1 MKAASDELMICTDD
15 GTYGHK
21 GFVTEKLRETLEKHK
36 DIKLAVCIG
45 PVPMMKFCCKVT
57 KEFNVKTL
65 VSLNPIMV
73 DGTGMCGCCRV
84 KVDDQ
89 MKFAC
94 VDGPEFEGHGVDWD
108 ELDLRLRS
116 YMIEEKVSY
125 DQYKECHGGGKC
137 SCCS

>member
-1 MKAASDELMICTDD
+1 MICTDD

-21 GFVTEKLRETLEKHK
+21 GFVTDKLRETLEKDK

-57 KEFNVKTL
+57 KEFGVKTL

-84 KVDDQ
+84 RW
-89 MKFAC
+89 AARC
-94 VDGPEFEGHGVDWD
+94 SSPAWTG
-108 ELDLRLRS
+108 RS
-116 YMIEEKVSY
+116 STAMPPISKS
-125 DQYKECHGGGKC
+125 
-137 SCCS
+137 